1 MPSLRRHHSRDNNR
15 RPRLDS
21 TETVS
26 TEEDARNINRDIPS
40 VQRSNWRTR
49 LAHRHMTVSQ
59 VLAEST
65 RPNQSYNR

>member
-1 MPSLRRHHSRDNNR
+1 MPSIRRHNSRDNR

-26 TEEDARNINRDIPS
+26 TEEDARNLNRDIPS
-40 VQRSNWRTR
+40 IQRSNWRTR
-49 LAHRHMTVSQ
+49 LAHRHMSVSQ

-65 RPNQSYNR
+65 RQNQSHSR